1 MSKTDK
7 LWQAIGDIDD
17 SFVVEASAKRPKVLQ
32 GHWGLAASVACF
44 CLVIASVVFM
54 RGVGLLTPATQ
65 PTEPTTAPITSTQPP
80 ETTKETAPPVTTV
93 PYNTLPLPEMQMYN
107 DLFGDVYGWY
117 NAALR
122 CEYASPEDIS
132 LLMLFYGG
140 FEDESRDPTDEEWA
154 QLKDIE
160 GFNENYDLL
169 RLPVRKMDT
178 ILTELFGISLAD
190 VKPEG
195 FEGLTYLEST
205 DCWYNMTTSIRYADF
220 TARDVKPTLTGTKV
234 YYDGGYKGNMVVTVQ
249 SNGEGYRIL
258 SNLPIDSEEQER
270 IDKITALFGEEG
282 SWYNLALTSCY
293 SSVDKV
299 SLECLFHNMETP
311 DITGEEMYLLTG
323 EDKVIEQMRFIRL
336 SKDMMNEVLV
346 PYFGITV
353 DKMDSSAFEGMT
365 YLEST
370 GCWYIVTQGWLGTPE
385 ISVLSVTDLPE
396 DRIQVNYQGGNPE
409 GTYSMV
415 LQPNGDG
422 YRILCNI
429 AADTTVPADPMSYFS
444 NQKSWQNCMIL
455 SLFSRPEEAS
465 LSALFERPI
474 DGESTEPTDL
484 ERQLLPELMER
495 YDPLLLFRATKEQ
508 LDEVLRSVLNIT
520 TDQLPAG
527 WEQEFTYLPE
537 TGCYYKLVSRNYG
550 YNVSVSHVT
559 ENADGTVNV
568 YYDLSY
574 SLEGAPDQVGRLQ
587 PHESGYYMLS
597 NEKYVDNTGKTE
609 EQIAMETLFTAS
621 SSWYG
626 KALISY
632 YETPEKMSLR
642 NFFDNGFEGESQKP
656 TDAEW
661 AQLKDVQ
668 GFNENYDFFRLPV
681 SKMNDVLMEYFGIT
695 LDQMDAS
702 AFEGLT
708 YLESTDCWYYMA
720 TGSRYVSGFVAQAVE
735 HLPDGTIQVQYTV
748 NYPEGLAVVT
758 IKPYGDGYRIL
769 SNLPA
774 DTTVPTTKPTMP
786 ETEVMQ
792 DIEKA
797 WKKRTGEELEWYT
810 DNLWVGMRYYG
821 SYDGYEILFYPT
833 ESVTDMFAEL
843 TVGGCSFWHSDTF
856 EIYAYRGG
864 KFRTLLDAYDS
875 GDISGDSVAAIYEI
889 HKPFAKL
896 LVDKKAACP
905 KPGQAAFVILHGCG
919 C

>member
-80 ETTKETAPPVTTV
+80 ETTKETAPPIQTV
-93 PYNTLPLPEMQMYN
+93 PHNTLPTPELQMYN
-107 DLFGDVYGWY
+107 DLFSDPYGWY

-122 CEYASPEDIS
+122 CEYATPEDIS

-205 DCWYNMTTSIRYADF
+205 DCWYHMTTSIRYADF

-234 YYDGGYKGNMVVTVQ
+234 YYDGGYKGNMVVTVTP
-249 SNGEGYRIL
+249 NGSGGYRIL
-258 SNLPIDSEEQER
+258 SNLPMDAAEQER
-270 IDKITALFGEEG
+270 IDKITTLFGEEG
-282 SWYNLALTSCY
+282 SWYNLALTSQY
-293 SSVDKV
+293 GSAAELGLRYFFMNGFATESREATDQEWELLKNDTVVD
-299 SLECLFHNMETP
+299 LEET
-311 DITGEEMYLLTG
+311 L
-323 EDKVIEQMRFIRL
+323 IRL
-336 SKDMMNEVLV
+336 PVEKMDAILMQ
-346 PYFGITV
+346 YFGITV
-353 DKMDSSAFEGMT
+353 DQMNKNSSAFAGMT
-365 YLEST
+365 YLEET
-370 GCWYIVTQGWLGTPE
+370 KCWYLSTPATT
-385 ISVLSVTDLPE
+385 SVRSFKVQSVTDFSDGTL
-396 DRIQVNYQGGNPE
+396 QVNYIASSRPQVN
-409 GTYSMV
+409 V
-415 LQPNGDG
+415 LEEVYILRLKSSGDG
-422 YRILCNI
+422 YQILCNMP
-429 AADTTVPADPMSYFS
+429 ADTTVPADPVSYFS
-444 NQKSWQNCMIL
+444 DRKSWQNCMIL

-574 SLEGAPDQVGRLQ
+574 SLEGAPDQVVRLQ
-587 PHESGYYMLS
+587 PHENGYYMLS

-609 EQIAMETLFTAS
+609 EQIAMETLFTPYN
-621 SSWYG
+621 SWYG

-656 TDAEW
+656 TDEEW
-661 AQLKDVQ
+661 EQLKDMQ

-856 EIYAYRGG
+856 EIYAYRDG

-896 LVDKKAACP
+896 
-905 KPGQAAFVILHGCG
+905 
-919 C
+919 

>member
-7 LWQAIGDIDD
+7 LWDAIGDIDD
-17 SFVVEASAKRPKVLQ
+17 SFVAEAAGKRPKRLQ
-32 GHWGLAASVACF
+32 GHWGLAASAACF
-44 CLVIASVVFM
+44 CLMVASVVFM
-54 RGVGLLTPATQ
+54 RGLGLLTPATQ
-65 PTEPTTAPITSTQPP
+65 PTESAPITSIQPP

-140 FEDESRDPTDEEWA
+140 FEDESREPTDEEWA

-169 RLPVRKMDT
+169 RLPVRKMDA
-178 ILTELFGISLAD
+178 ILEGLFGIHLAD
-190 VKPEG
+190 LNPEG
-195 FEGLTYLEST
+195 FDGLTYLEST
-205 DCWYNMTTSIRYADF
+205 DCWYHMTTSIRYADF
-220 TARDVKPTLTGTKV
+220 SVLDVKPTGTGTKV
-234 YYDGGYKGNMVVTVQ
+234 YYDGGYKGNMVVTVTP
-249 SNGEGYRIL
+249 NGADGYRIL
-258 SNLPIDSEEQER
+258 SNLPMDAAEQER

-282 SWYNLALTSCY
+282 SWYNLALTSHY
-293 SSVDKV
+293 GSAAELGLRYFFMNGFVTESKEATDQERELLKYDTVVD
-299 SLECLFHNMETP
+299 LEEPL
-311 DITGEEMYLLTG
+311 
-323 EDKVIEQMRFIRL
+323 IRL
-336 SKDMMNEVLV
+336 PMEKMDAILMQ
-346 PYFGITV
+346 YFGITV
-353 DKMDSSAFEGMT
+353 DQMNKNSSAFAGMT
-365 YLEST
+365 YLEET
-370 GCWYIVTQGWLGTPE
+370 KCWYLSTPATT
-385 ISVLSVTDLPE
+385 SVRSFKVQSVTVFSDGTL
-396 DRIQVNYQGGNPE
+396 QVNYIVSSRPQVN
-409 GTYSMV
+409 V
-415 LQPNGDG
+415 LEEVYTLRLKPSGDG
-422 YRILCNI
+422 YQILCNMP
-429 AADTTVPADPMSYFS
+429 ADTTVPVDPVSYFS
-444 NQKSWQNCMIL
+444 DRKSWQNCMIL
-455 SLFSRPEEAS
+455 SLFSGPEEAS

-474 DGESTEPTDL
+474 EGESTEPTEQ

-574 SLEGAPDQVGRLQ
+574 SLEGAPDQVVRLQ
-587 PHESGYYMLS
+587 PHENGYYMLS

-668 GFNENYDFFRLPV
+668 GFNENYDLFRLPV
-681 SKMNDVLMEYFGIT
+681 SKMNEVLTQYFGIT
-695 LDQMDAS
+695 VADMDES
-702 AFEGLT
+702 AFAELT

-758 IKPYGDGYRIL
+758 LQPYGDGYRIL
-769 SNLPA
+769 SNLPT

-856 EIYAYRGG
+856 EIYAYRDG

-889 HKPFAKL
+889 HKPFEKL
-896 LVDKKAACP
+896 
-905 KPGQAAFVILHGCG
+905 
-919 C
+919 